1 MDNSGPNNRD
11 DGATSITVAEAVP
24 AIVAAGVGLG
34 VVGAHWFLAFHG
46 YPVVW
51 LVTATDGEKAEVAER
66 GLLRAEV
73 LTALRESGVQADL
86 LEQTHVTVES
96 QETVDRDYEGN
107 WYYAMK

>member
-11 DGATSITVAEAVP
+11 DGATSAAVAEAVP
-24 AIVAAGVGLG
+24 AIVTAGAGLG
-34 VVGAHWFLAFHG
+34 VLGAHWFLAFHG

-51 LVTATDGEKAEVAER
+51 LVTATDAEKAEVAER

-73 LTALRESGVQADL
+73 LAALRESGVHADL